1 MLTLTET
8 ASTVVKAVVAQ
19 SPAAEPETGGLRI
32 DAQNESAD
40 LAVTIAAA
48 PEPTDSVVEKSGARV
63 FLGEGAV
70 VALSDKILDA
80 QVEDD
85 GSVRFEIANQQQ

>member
-19 SPAAEPETGGLRI
+19 SPEAEPETGGLRI
-32 DAQNESAD
+32 DSQSESSD

-48 PEPTDSVVEKSGARV
+48 PEPKDAVIEQEGARV
-63 FLGEGAV
+63 FLGEGAAI
-70 VALSDKILDA
+70 ALDDKVLDA
-80 QVEDD
+80 QVGED
-85 GSVRFEIANQQQ
+85 GSVRFEIANQQ